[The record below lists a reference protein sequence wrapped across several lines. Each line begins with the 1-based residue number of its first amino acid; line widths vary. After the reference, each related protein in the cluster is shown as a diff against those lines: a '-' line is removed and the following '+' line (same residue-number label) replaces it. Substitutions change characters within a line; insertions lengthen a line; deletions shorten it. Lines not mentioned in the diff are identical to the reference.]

1 VYAWCVAHLEPEKR
15 EEWDA
20 MLAAPLPGQERRAT
34 PATVEAEGES
44 FMALM
49 AATGKSAG

>member
-1 VYAWCVAHLEPEKR
+1 VQHLDPEKR

-34 PATVEAEGES
+34 PSTVEAEGEA

-49 AATGKSAG
+49 VATGKGAG